1 MTTDESGTSCAGED
15 PYALFLQT
23 GHGPVYLRLTDGR
36 QTRMPAHRWHAPPT
50 AADETVLKRCVS
62 PVLDIGCGPGRLCRE
77 LLSRGAFAL
86 GVDIAPRAVAQ
97 TTALGGIAVCRSVFD
112 RLPAEGAW
120 QTVLLADGNIGIGG
134 DPRALLGRCIELIAP
149 MGVVLVEV
157 DPDGVEELCTA
168 WFEDIYGRKGP
179 PFPWAR
185 LGAPALHRIAKDLA
199 LSVTDQWRY
208 SHRCF
213 LALAH
218 QGSPSSHPN

>member
-1 MTTDESGTSCAGED
+1 
-15 PYALFLQT
+15 
-23 GHGPVYLRLTDGR
+23 
-36 QTRMPAHRWHAPPT
+36 
-50 AADETVLKRCVS
+50 
-62 PVLDIGCGPGRLCRE
+62 
-77 LLSRGAFAL
+77 
-86 GVDIAPRAVAQ
+86 
-97 TTALGGIAVCRSVFD
+97 VFD

-120 QTVLLADGNIGIGG
+120 QTVLLADGNIGIGS
-134 DPRALLGRCIELIAP
+134 DPRALLGHCIELIAP

-179 PFPWAR
+179 PLPWAR
-185 LGAPALHRIAKDLA
+185 LGAPALHRSAEDLA

-218 QGSPSSHPN
+218 QGSPSSHPNQVGRHAAARRHDVRRPDTEWTAAPRRTTQSGQPSAAGTCDPPIVLIG